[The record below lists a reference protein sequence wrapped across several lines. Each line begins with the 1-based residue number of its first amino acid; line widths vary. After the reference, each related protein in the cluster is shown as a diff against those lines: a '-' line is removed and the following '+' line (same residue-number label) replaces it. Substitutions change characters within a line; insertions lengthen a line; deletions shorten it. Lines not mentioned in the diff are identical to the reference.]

1 MASEDVELLVR
12 ATAAYNDRD
21 VERMLDHWAPD
32 AVLDWSRS
40 EGPDARIYR
49 GRAEIVEFARAFLD
63 AWDMA
68 RIELIDG
75 PVEVEPGVL
84 VVENVTHL
92 RGRAGIAVQAR
103 SAWLITIS
111 GGAQTSLT
119 LFQTR
124 KEALE
129 AAEPQP

>member
-1 MASEDVELLVR
+1 MASEDVELVVR

-40 EGPDARIYR
+40 EGPDAGICR
-49 GRAEIVEFARAFLD
+49 GRAEIRVFAERFLD
-63 AWDMA
+63 AW
-68 RIELIDG
+68 ETVHIDLVDE

-92 RGRAGIAVQAR
+92 RGRAGIEVQAR

-111 GGAQTSLT
+111 GGVQTSLT

-129 AAEPQP
+129 AAELQP